1 MDSYSPVVD
10 NSADEASVAEENKN
24 NFVPNSQPHQG
35 AGVADN
41 PEGATEF
48 NDVDIETPVVEVA
61 NPSPPSQQV
70 TSDIGNIPV
79 DAGGLGADVD
89 PFFEGL
95 EEAFTI
101 DDVSPANLLI
111 APLAESSDAVIVFV
125 KDTCPYHL
133 HPTYIFTRVL

>member
-1 MDSYSPVVD
+1 MVRLDNFSPVVD
-10 NSADEASVAEENKN
+10 GSTDEASVAEENKN

-111 APLAESSDAVIVFV
+111 APLA
-125 KDTCPYHL
+125 
-133 HPTYIFTRVL
+133 